1 MFLQR
6 LDCRILNTSD
16 VSSADVERIRV
27 MLFLSRFVSS
37 TVNKIS
43 RFITIVVHAG
53 ACVNLFIMFSTFALL
68 LTPSFAESNAMGDS
82 AAGEKTF
89 AKRCAS
95 CHVVVNESG
104 ETLAGKKAKIGPNL
118 YGVTTRKLGSISGF
132 RYGKSILKAGEI
144 GTVWNRENFVG
155 FVQNPTGWLR
165 AILKNPKVRSKMSF
179 KVRKEEDAQ
188 NIYAFL
194 YAMDPKVVTTTKKKV
209 EVVKVETLVS
219 YSSDQASRGKKKYE
233 KKCAECHGKEF
244 KGGMNGGP
252 PLRGLRFL
260 EKWGNGEPASE
271 LYYFLSEQM
280 PPDSPGRFSSKVY
293 ADMMAYILKKNGFK
307 RGAPL
312 PWNLDALDQ
321 LIMKKR

>member
-1 MFLQR
+1 
-6 LDCRILNTSD
+6 
-16 VSSADVERIRV
+16 
-27 MLFLSRFVSS
+27 MLFLSRYVSLI
-37 TVNKIS
+37 VNKIS
-43 RFITIVVHAG
+43 SFITIVVHAR
-53 ACVNLFIMFSTFALL
+53 ACVNLLIVSSTFALL
-68 LTPSFAESNAMGDS
+68 LTPSFAESNAMGDP
-82 AAGEKTF
+82 ATGETTF

-132 RYGKSILKAGEI
+132 GYGKSIIQAGEI

-155 FVQNPTGWLR
+155 FVQDPTGWLR
-165 AILKNPKVRSKMSF
+165 ATLKNSKASSKMKF

-194 YAMDPKVVTTTKKKV
+194 LSMDPKVITTKKKKV
-209 EVVKVETLVS
+209 EAVKVETLVS
-219 YSSDQASRGKKKYE
+219 YSSDQASRGKRTYE

-252 PLRGLRFL
+252 PLRGLAFL
-260 EKWGNGEPASE
+260 EKWGNGEQASE

-280 PPDSPGRFSSKVY
+280 PPGSPGRFSSKVY
-293 ADMMAYILKKNGFK
+293 ADVMAYILKKNGFK
-307 RGAPL
+307 SGAPL
-312 PWNLDALDQ
+312 PWNVDALEQ

>member
-1 MFLQR
+1 
-6 LDCRILNTSD
+6 
-16 VSSADVERIRV
+16 

-53 ACVNLFIMFSTFALL
+53 TCVNLFILLSTFTLL

-144 GTVWNRENFVG
+144 GTVWNREKNL
-155 FVQNPTGWLR
+155 QWLHR
-165 AILKNPKVRSKMSF
+165 FGRHIGV
-179 KVRKEEDAQ
+179 
-188 NIYAFL
+188 L
-194 YAMDPKVVTTTKKKV
+194 YGQF
-209 EVVKVETLVS
+209 S
-219 YSSDQASRGKKKYE
+219 YTD
-233 KKCAECHGKEF
+233 
-244 KGGMNGGP
+244 
-252 PLRGLRFL
+252 
-260 EKWGNGEPASE
+260 
-271 LYYFLSEQM
+271 YYKQ
-280 PPDSPGRFSSKVY
+280 
-293 ADMMAYILKKNGFK
+293 
-307 RGAPL
+307 
-312 PWNLDALDQ
+312 Q
-321 LIMKKR
+321 LIF